1 MTDLDLGSVD
11 RYIVA
16 RGIPMARYE
25 AFGAAGNAS
34 NLRWLDLEE
43 MIKRYDSG
51 ELHSRVN

>member
-1 MTDLDLGSVD
+1 
-11 RYIVA
+11 
-16 RGIPMARYE
+16 MARYE